1 MMNVNF
7 SDTKI
12 SLFLQGSIAVFAI
25 ALFWFAF
32 IYYPKTVYD
41 LQSGKIIPK
50 PTVFKPAVAQGTNL
64 PVETANYRI
73 SYESRSGTY
82 YVFVNGNNLEEFVY
96 NRDNAK
102 LALKNAL
109 SSDKLCSYNVIYV
122 STAKLSIPQKY
133 LDNSDC

>member
-1 MMNVNF
+1 MVNF
-7 SDTKI
+7 SDTKL

-32 IYYPKTVYD
+32 IYYPKMTYD
-41 LQSGKIIPK
+41 LQNGRIIPK
-50 PTVFKPAVAQGTNL
+50 PTVFTPAVAQGANL
-64 PVETANYRI
+64 PVETANYRV
-73 SYESRSGTY
+73 SWESRSGTY
-82 YVFVNGNNLEEFVY
+82 YVFVNGKGLEEFVY

-109 SSDKLCSYNVIYV
+109 SADKLCGYNVIYV
-122 STAKLSIPQKY
+122 STSKLSIPQRY

>member
-1 MMNVNF
+1 MVNF
-7 SDTKI
+7 SDTKL

-32 IYYPKTVYD
+32 IYYPKITYG
-41 LQSGKIIPK
+41 LQSGRIIPK
-50 PTVFKPAVAQGTNL
+50 PTVFAPAVAQGSKL
-64 PVETANYRI
+64 PVETANYRV
-73 SYESRSGTY
+73 SWESRSGTY
-82 YVFVNGNNLEEFVY
+82 YVFVNGKNLEEFVF

-109 SSDKLCSYNVIYV
+109 SAGKLCSFNVIYV
-122 STAKLSIPQKY
+122 STSKLSIPQKY